1 MNHAA
6 TILCALDRNLRS
18 PVELSLFGRAALS
31 LGFENPPAEFGQS
44 LDVDGILWDGQA
56 EALLEKTDFWPAVD
70 ATNIELADAGLYIS
84 HFFQERQI
92 VLTAGWRT
100 RRLPLKGAWTRL
112 TLFRLGDEDLFLSK
126 LMRFDP
132 QDLADAR
139 FIATRA
145 GWTPAQ
151 IGAIL
156 REARM
161 PDIPEIREQFEL
173 CSREFS

>member
-1 MNHAA
+1 VNHAA
-6 TILCALDRNLRS
+6 TILGALDRNLRS

-31 LGFENPPAEFGQS
+31 LGFENPPDEFGQS
-44 LDVDGILWDGQA
+44 
-56 EALLEKTDFWPAVD
+56 
-70 ATNIELADAGLYIS
+70 
-84 HFFQERQI
+84 
-92 VLTAGWRT
+92 
-100 RRLPLKGAWTRL
+100 
-112 TLFRLGDEDLFLSK
+112 LGDEDLFLSK

-139 FIATRA
+139 FIADRA

-156 REARM
+156 REARV
-161 PDIPEIREQFEL
+161 PDIPEVREQFEL

>member
-1 MNHAA
+1 MNHAS
-6 TILCALDRNLRS
+6 TILEALDRHLRS
-18 PVELSLFGRAALS
+18 SVDLTLFGRAALS

-56 EALLEKTDFWPAVD
+56 EALLEETDFWTAVE
-70 ATNIELADAGLYIS
+70 ATNQELAGAGLYIS
-84 HFFQERQI
+84 HFFQESQV

-100 RRLPLKGAWTRL
+100 RRLPLAGAWSRL
-112 TLFRLGDEDLFLSK
+112 ILFRLGNEDLFLSK
-126 LMRFDP
+126 LMRLDP
-132 QDLADAR
+132 QDLADAQ
-139 FIATRA
+139 FVANRA

-156 REARM
+156 REARV
-161 PDIPEIREQFEL
+161 PDIPEIREQFDL